1 MNEFD
6 EQHNR
11 IVEALGGATIPEV
24 NLENLEKYRDFL
36 EVHIEFPCYLTG
48 IEDFDWEEFYVLGP
62 GDEEEYEELKKTRPS
77 YTDIFEFIGFHEMLT
92 ETRGIF
98 ANVQRKSDG
107 KKFELPLADLKAT
120 DKKSQNY
127 QLLHDFSV
135 WLINYYHC
143 Q

>member
-11 IVEALGGATIPEV
+11 IVEALSEATTPEV

-36 EVHIEFPCYLTG
+36 EANIELPCYLTG
-48 IEDFDWEEFYVLGP
+48 IEDFDWEEFYIFGP

-77 YTDIFEFIGFHEMLT
+77 HADIFEFIGFSEMLSDN
-92 ETRGIF
+92 RGIF
-98 ANVQRKSDG
+98 ADVQRKSDG
-107 KKFELPLADLKAT
+107 KKFVLPLADLRAT
-120 DKKSQNY
+120 DNNSKNY

-135 WLINYYHC
+135 WLINY
-143 Q
+143 

>member
-11 IVEALGGATIPEV
+11 IVEALGEATPPEV

-36 EVHIEFPCYLTG
+36 EANIELPCYLTG
-48 IEDFDWEEFYVLGP
+48 IEDFDWEEFYIFGP

-77 YTDIFEFIGFHEMLT
+77 HIDIFEFIGFSEMLSDN
-92 ETRGIF
+92 RGIF
-98 ANVQRKSDG
+98 ADVQRKSDG
-107 KKFELPLADLKAT
+107 KKFVLPLADMKAT
-120 DKKSQNY
+120 DNNSKNY

-135 WLINYYHC
+135 WLINY
-143 Q
+143 